1 MLGIPSSN
9 IRPFAKSDMD
19 ACRSLYTQNE
29 RGRFPPGYLQTFT
42 DSLESPAQ
50 LFLVVE
56 LLGQVAAVGGIYRT
70 PESPQGCSLV
80 FGMVRPE
87 LHRKGLGTALLL
99 ARLAILPRPTGLWW
113 AFLSSAGGSSAFFE
127 RFGFQH
133 YGRHAL
139 PPDMREFDCYRA
151 YLEESDWTACASIL
165 HKRRV
170 FLTREAVQVP
180 IGPAIP
186 NTSLERTRE
195 G

>member
-1 MLGIPSSN
+1 MGSIFAAMVVPPDTSLEGTRGRQSANLKRRRVRRSAQQLGVSRMSVVAWLKRSFRGQGRLDPTTGMLGIPSSN

-42 DSLESPAQ
+42 DSLEPPAQ

-113 AFLSSAGGSSAFFE
+113 AFL
-127 RFGFQH
+127 
-133 YGRHAL
+133 
-139 PPDMREFDCYRA
+139 
-151 YLEESDWTACASIL
+151 
-165 HKRRV
+165 
-170 FLTREAVQVP
+170 
-180 IGPAIP
+180 
-186 NTSLERTRE
+186 
-195 G
+195 